1 MRPLG
6 RLCSRLAG
14 NVRDSGEGRIRV
26 TWHDRHRSQVRD
38 ERSKSSTGSRR
49 RPPGRASCCP
59 GIGRIGAVEGLQ
71 VRVDCFESVAAPV
84 VDSRWVPADECH
96 PATLLPQ
103 TRVYWQNPDTGVWA
117 TGRVIGGEPRAY
129 FIRLPNSQFDVK
141 VPESE
146 LRVRWDRPVADPL
159 DVLIAGANESPY
171 FRDARL
177 PMLRSLV
184 SQRAACAGT
193 YALLSA
199 SVEIYPHQISAAL
212 TVLSDPVRRYLL
224 ADEVGLGKTIE
235 AGLIIR
241 QVLLDHP
248 RSKIVV
254 IAPDALR
261 LQWQSELRDKFFT
274 GDFPEATIKII
285 CS

>member
-6 RLCSRLAG
+6 RLCPWLAWIA
-14 NVRDSGEGRIRV
+14 RDSGEGRESGDMRM
-26 TWHDRHRSQVRD
+26 TGTDLRLEMSGASRAQVLAV
-38 ERSKSSTGSRR
+38 
-49 RPPGRASCCP
+49 GRLVEHHAVP
-59 GIGRIGAVEGLQ
+59 GIGRIGAVEGSQ
-71 VRVDCFESVAAPV
+71 VRLDCFESVAAPV
-84 VDSRWVPADECH
+84 VDSQWVPADECR

-103 TRVYWQNPDTGVWA
+103 TRVYWQNPDTGVWS

-184 SQRAACAGT
+184 SQRVCMRRNICSPVSLGRNI
-193 YALLSA
+193 SA
-199 SVEIYPHQISAAL
+199 SDQRRVDSVE
-212 TVLSDPVRRYLL
+212 
-224 ADEVGLGKTIE
+224 
-235 AGLIIR
+235 
-241 QVLLDHP
+241 
-248 RSKIVV
+248 
-254 IAPDALR
+254 
-261 LQWQSELRDKFFT
+261 
-274 GDFPEATIKII
+274 
-285 CS
+285 